1 MESFKN
7 LETLGQLFVLG
18 FRTRNFEL
26 CAQRFYFAGQIEG
39 AAGLPPGGEL
49 AALESGYVRAKAT
62 ELGRS
67 HGVPINWDV
76 LHGEPAKA
84 IASYVA
90 GRGDTI
96 LAMVTRRQSAME
108 TAFLGSVT
116 AGCLRQAGV
125 PVLMRAP

>member
-1 MESFKN
+1 MPQSNPLIITIEQAAH
-7 LETLGQLFVLG
+7 GQRLDRALADALPDRSRSEIQRWIKEGRVL
-18 FRTRNFEL
+18 
-26 CAQRFYFAGQIEG
+26 
-39 AAGLPPGGEL
+39 
-49 AALESGYVRAKAT
+49 
-62 ELGRS
+62 
-67 HGVPINWDV
+67 

>member
-1 MESFKN
+1 M
-7 LETLGQLFVLG
+7 
-18 FRTRNFEL
+18 
-26 CAQRFYFAGQIEG
+26 
-39 AAGLPPGGEL
+39 
-49 AALESGYVRAKAT
+49 
-62 ELGRS
+62 
-67 HGVPINWDV
+67 PINWDV